1 MADNKD
7 LNTALE
13 VMTNALTDEMV
24 ERTASNFEKVVELI
38 DRLNDPQMAETID
51 KLVKNAE
58 TLNKSM
64 ENLIGAATALST
76 MLNAFTDSMVE
87 KMAGTV
93 GEMGELLDEVNRAD
107 VKGVIPYVGKM
118 NTGNNMEAL
127 VDLVNAVGV
136 MRNALTD
143 SMVERLVALI
153 TDITVNLARFRVEE
167 IGTAA
172 LSSIEKASK
181 EIEEHPPKLGISGLL
196 KVIKDPEVQKGLIFA
211 LYLIKDLSKA
221 LAKK

>member
-38 DRLNDPQMAETID
+38 DRLNDPQMAEAID

-196 KVIKDPEVQKGLIFA
+196 KVIRDPEVQKGLIFA

-221 LAKK
+221 LVKK